1 MKKLFTVVCAALVAA
16 VAFADRT
23 ASRGW
28 VSSNFAPT
36 NLVPRVEAL
45 ESVQPSDFWDDD
57 DFQGRALDWANSSLW
72 YDDGFREHALDWGRD
87 ALWYDDDFRD
97 HALDWGRYSLWYDDD
112 FRGNAVDWANAML
125 WNDEYFRGSAMDW
138 ARDHL
143 WTDEDFRGYAL
154 DWLQS
159 REFASFPSGGS
170 GASTHASGAVQLG
183 EGENEHSNTLQ
194 FREWTLVGD
203 DGKIPVERLAAASVL
218 AVIKGMSEAQIA
230 ELKDLLK

>member
-1 MKKLFTVVCAALVAA
+1 MKKLFTIVCAALVAA

-28 VSSNFAPT
+28 VSGNFAPT

-45 ESVQPSDFWDDD
+45 ESVRPSDFWDDD

-72 YDDGFREHALDWGRD
+72 YDE
-87 ALWYDDDFRD
+87 YFRD
-97 HALDWGRYSLWYDDD
+97 HALDWAKYSLWYDDEFRSQAVD
-112 FRGNAVDWANAML
+112 WATATLWYDDGFRGNAVDWANATL
-125 WNDEYFRGSAMDW
+125 WYNDDFRGGAMDW
-138 ARDHL
+138 ARDCL
-143 WTDEDFRGYAL
+143 WYDEGFRDYAL

-170 GASTHASGAVQLG
+170 GASTHALGAVQLG

-194 FREWTLVGD
+194 FREWTLVGS
-203 DGKIPVERLAAASVL
+203 DGKIPVERLPVEALKAAL
-218 AVIKGMSEAQIA
+218 G
-230 ELKDLLK
+230 L

>member
-1 MKKLFTVVCAALVAA
+1 MKKLFTIVCAALVAA

-28 VSSNFAPT
+28 VSGNFAPT

-57 DFQGRALDWANSSLW
+57 GFQGRALDWANSSLW
-72 YDDGFREHALDWGRD
+72 YDESFRS
-87 ALWYDDDFRD
+87 

-203 DGKIPVERLAAASVL
+203 DGKIPSERLDAASVL

>member
-1 MKKLFTVVCAALVAA
+1 MKKLFTIVCAALVAA

-28 VSSNFAPT
+28 VSGNFAPT

-57 DFQGRALDWANSSLW
+57 DFRGRAVDWANDTLW
-72 YDDGFREHALDWGRD
+72 SDEY
-87 ALWYDDDFRD
+87 
-97 HALDWGRYSLWYDDD
+97 
-112 FRGNAVDWANAML
+112 FRGSAVDWANAMLWNDEYFRGSAMDWANAMLWNDEYFRGSAMDWANAML

-194 FREWTLVGD
+194 FREWTLVGN
-203 DGKIPVERLAAASVL
+203 DGKIPVERLP
-218 AVIKGMSEAQIA
+218 IEA
-230 ELKDLLK
+230 LKTALGL